1 MNEEQTPQFDLPNA
15 SMDLSGSVALV
26 TGASS
31 GFGERFARLLAS
43 QGASVALCARR
54 VDRLEALAAEINAG
68 GGKAVAI
75 AMDAT
80 DADALVGAVEVA
92 ERELGLVDILINNAG
107 IPDAQRAHKME
118 LELIDQVLGVNL
130 RAPWILS
137 CEVARRLLAAKKPG
151 RIVNISSTAHYRY
164 DGGGAALYATTKTA
178 LARMTE
184 ALSVEWAYAN
194 INVNAICPGMFV
206 TEMTD
211 GMFERI
217 GDPRPML
224 ARKRVPVPAQM
235 DTTLLYLVN
244 PASECVTGAIIKV
257 DDGQSARMRM

>member
-1 MNEEQTPQFDLPNA
+1 MDGDQTPEFDLPNA
-15 SMDLSGSVALV
+15 SSDLSGSVALV

-31 GFGERFARLLAS
+31 GFGERFARVLAS
-43 QGASVALCARR
+43 QGAAVALCARR
-54 VDRLEALAAEINAG
+54 VDRLEALAEEINAS

-80 DADALVGAVEVA
+80 DADALIKAVETA

-118 LELIDQVLGVNL
+118 LELIDRVLGVNL

-184 ALSVEWAYAN
+184 TLSVEWSYAN

-235 DTTLLYLVN
+235 DTTLLYLVS
-244 PASECVTGAIIKV
+244 PSSECVTGAVIKV
-257 DDGQSARMRM
+257 DDGQSARMKM

>member
-1 MNEEQTPQFDLPNA
+1 MSADKTQDFDLPNA
-15 SMDLSGSVALV
+15 SSDLSGRVALV

-31 GFGERFARLLAS
+31 GFGERFARVLAS

-54 VDRLEALAAEINAG
+54 VDRLEALAEEINAG

-80 DADALVGAVEVA
+80 DAEALVNAVETA

-118 LELIDQVLGVNL
+118 LELIDRVLGVNL

-137 CEVARRLLAAKKPG
+137 CEVARRLLAANKPG

-184 ALSVEWAYAN
+184 TLSVEWAYAN

-235 DTTLLYLVN
+235 DTTLLYLVS
-244 PASECVTGAIIKV
+244 PSSECVTGAVIKV
-257 DDGQSARMRM
+257 DDGQSARMKM